1 MSVISSNGLAE
12 PLPATVTERTPETPG
27 LASLPAAVKPTA
39 IAWACSTTNMSPF
52 LTLSKSLTDLATFIC
67 AKLPLASF
75 NTTIRFLRS
84 TESTVAVS
92 TITSAANGNI
102 FAGA

>member
-39 IAWACSTTNMSPF
+39 IAWHVQLQICHPF
-52 LTLSKSLTDLATFIC
+52 
-67 AKLPLASF
+67 
-75 NTTIRFLRS
+75 
-84 TESTVAVS
+84 
-92 TITSAANGNI
+92 
-102 FAGA
+102 